1 MRPPT
6 GEQYWLGRRLFDW
19 EEDKIMTPQLKLA
32 LMASALSLSAMMAL
46 PANATIVLADKSNF
60 NGEEVIIDGNVGDTG
75 GTILGHTNQSHV
87 SVTYDGLGD
96 TLQVG
101 GSGQSF
107 ITGTDGTL
115 TQLSYY
121 LTDDGTFN
129 NTEFKISG
137 ATSTVDFTVVD
148 NEGQVFNFNDLTIDS
163 SGFVAFR
170 GIDGESISSVSF
182 MVDNGGTFEEF
193 RQLRLEVAP
202 IPEPASWGMMLSGFG
217 LLGGLLRLRRSR
229 ENMLSA

>member
-1 MRPPT
+1 
-6 GEQYWLGRRLFDW
+6 
-19 EEDKIMTPQLKLA
+19 MTPQLKLA

-121 LTDDGTFN
+121 LTDGGTFN

-182 MVDNGGTFEEF
+182 MVDNSGTFEEF

-202 IPEPASWGMMLSGFG
+202 IPEPASWGMMLGGFG
-217 LLGGLLRLRRSR
+217 MLGGLLRLRRSR
-229 ENMLSA
+229 ENILSA

>member
-1 MRPPT
+1 
-6 GEQYWLGRRLFDW
+6 
-19 EEDKIMTPQLKLA
+19 MTPQLKLA

-148 NEGQVFNFNDLTIDS
+148 NEGEVFTFPDLTIDS

-202 IPEPASWGMMLSGFG
+202 IPEPASWGMMLGGFG
-217 LLGGLLRLRRSR
+217 MLGGLLRLRRSR

>member
-1 MRPPT
+1 
-6 GEQYWLGRRLFDW
+6 
-19 EEDKIMTPQLKLA
+19 MTSQLKLA
-32 LMASALSLSAMMAL
+32 LMASAFSVSAMIAL
-46 PANATIVLADKSNF
+46 PANATIVLADKSDF
-60 NGEEVIIDGNVGDTG
+60 NGEEVIIDGDVGDTG

-87 SVTYDGLGD
+87 SITYDGLGD

-121 LTDDGTFN
+121 LTQGGTFN
-129 NTEFKISG
+129 NTEFKISN
-137 ATSTVDFTVVD
+137 ATDTVDFTVVD
-148 NEGQVFNFNDLTIDS
+148 NEGQTFTFNDLTIAPD
-163 SGFVAFR
+163 GFVAFR
-170 GIDGESISSVSF
+170 GIDGESIASVSF
-182 MVDNGGTFEEF
+182 IVDNGGTFEEF

-202 IPEPASWGMMLSGFG
+202 VPEPASWGMMLSGFG

-229 ENMLSA
+229 ESVLSA

>member
-1 MRPPT
+1 
-6 GEQYWLGRRLFDW
+6 
-19 EEDKIMTPQLKLA
+19 MTPQLKLA

-46 PANATIVLADKSNF
+46 PANATIVLADKSDF
-60 NGEEVIIDGNVGDTG
+60 NGEEVIIDANVGDTG

-87 SVTYDGLGD
+87 SITYDGMGD

-107 ITGTDGTL
+107 LTGPGDGTL

-148 NEGQVFNFNDLTIDS
+148 NEGQVFNFPDLTIDS

-202 IPEPASWGMMLSGFG
+202 IPEPASWGMMLGGFG
-217 LLGGLLRLRRSR
+217 MLGGLLRLRRSR

>member
-1 MRPPT
+1 
-6 GEQYWLGRRLFDW
+6 
-19 EEDKIMTPQLKLA
+19 MTPQLKLA

-46 PANATIVLADKSNF
+46 PANATIVLADKSDF
-60 NGEEVIIDGNVGDTG
+60 NGEEVIIDANVGDTG

-87 SVTYDGLGD
+87 SITYDGLGD

-202 IPEPASWGMMLSGFG
+202 IPEPASWGMMLGGFG
-217 LLGGLLRLRRSR
+217 MLGGLLRLRRSR
-229 ENMLSA
+229 ENILSA

>member
-1 MRPPT
+1 
-6 GEQYWLGRRLFDW
+6 
-19 EEDKIMTPQLKLA
+19 
-32 LMASALSLSAMMAL
+32 MASALSLSAMMAL